1 MTSHHITSHHMYQV
15 DITSHHMYQVDIT
28 SHHMYQIDKIAADW
42 DYTVVL
48 FKVSYSIQHT
58 AN

>member
-1 MTSHHITSHHMYQV
+1 MYQV